1 MVVARISVMRNCL
14 LLAFL
19 FLIVPVVLGA
29 DIFDIFKSRK
39 QTSGSDLAGLTEEQL
54 TRGLKEAL
62 ATGIE
67 YSVTNLA
74 KPGGFLSNVMVRI
87 EMPSSLKSL
96 EKAAR
101 TLKQDYLV
109 DQFVATM
116 NQAAELAV
124 PETGAILADAVRAL
138 TVEDA
143 RKLING
149 PDDAATQFFR
159 KTSGAKLQ
167 ERMLPIVKAATAK
180 VEVTSSYQKLIAQA
194 APATRLF
201 GKKPSDLD
209 VDLYV
214 TEKATD
220 GLFKMIA
227 EQEKSIRQNPA
238 ARTTE
243 LLQKIFSKTIPRS

>member
-1 MVVARISVMRNCL
+1 MTRLSIMRSW
-14 LLAFL
+14 LALACL
-19 FLIVPVVLGA
+19 FLVVPVVLGA
-29 DIFDIFKSRK
+29 DIFDIFRSRK
-39 QTSGSDLAGLTEEQL
+39 QTAGADLAGLTEEQL
-54 TRGLKEAL
+54 TKGLKEAL
-62 ATGIE
+62 ASGIE

-74 KPGGFLSNVMVRI
+74 RPGGFLSNLTVRI
-87 EMPSSLKSL
+87 EMPASLKSI
-96 EKAAR
+96 EKTAR

-124 PETGAILADAVRAL
+124 SETGTILGDAVRAV

-159 KTSGAKLQ
+159 RTSGAKIQ
-167 ERMLPIVKAATAK
+167 QRMLPIVKAATAK
-180 VEVTSSYQKLIAQA
+180 VEVTSNYQKLVAQA
-194 APATRLF
+194 APAARLF
-201 GKKPSDLD
+201 GRNPTDLD
-209 VDLYV
+209 IDLYV

-243 LLQKIFSKTIPRS
+243 LLQKIFSKKIPRQ

>member
-1 MVVARISVMRNCL
+1 MRYL
-14 LLAFL
+14 AALAFL
-19 FLIVPVVLGA
+19 FFTAPALLGA
-29 DIFDIFKSRK
+29 DIFDIFRSRK
-39 QTSGSDLAGLTEEQL
+39 QSTTVDLRGLTEEQL

-62 ATGIE
+62 ASGIE

-74 KPGGFLSNVMVRI
+74 KPGGFLSNIIVRI
-87 EMPSSLKSL
+87 EMPDSLKPV

-101 TLKQDYLV
+101 ALKQDYLV

-124 PETGAILADAVRAL
+124 SETGNILADAVRAL

-167 ERMLPIVKAATAK
+167 QRMLPIVKAATAK
-180 VEVTSSYQKLIAQA
+180 VEVTSNYQKLIAQA
-194 APATRLF
+194 APAARLF
-201 GKKPSDLD
+201 GKNPSDLD

-214 TEKATD
+214 TEKASD
-220 GLFKMIA
+220 GLFKMMA